1 LTSGDIVLV
10 SLRDWACIEA
20 PMRWVRPKIRFGAWC
35 ALFALAIQF
44 LIVPSHFHQFPPRSI
59 VGSVVALAGADG
71 GDGHDATPAKPA
83 PPVTEY
89 CALCAVIDLA
99 GTALPS
105 LAPSALQPIAG
116 SPLQSTKLTSLAP
129 SSPPGIFRA
138 RAPPPA

>member
-1 LTSGDIVLV
+1 
-10 SLRDWACIEA
+10 
-20 PMRWVRPKIRFGAWC
+20 MRWVRLKIRFGAWC
-35 ALFALAIQF
+35 ALLALAIQF
-44 LIVPSHFHQFPPRSI
+44 LVLPSHFHRFSPGSI

-71 GDGHDATPAKPA
+71 GDGHDTTPANPA
-83 PPVTEY
+83 SPATEY

-116 SPLQSTKLTSLAP
+116 SLLQCTKVTSLAP

-138 RAPPPA
+138 RAPPLA